1 MVDATNLAY
10 SYKGDIQNLLAG
22 VKKSCEKMS
31 LVIKDE
37 LTTTDSFSITASQK
51 TNWLSTNWPIKFN
64 VTAEKVGETFA
75 LFINGASSMGSLTQ
89 SGNNHVKA
97 QELLS
102 LIKVYSPS
110 N

>member
-10 SYKGDIQNLLAG
+10 SYKGDIQNLIAG

-37 LTTTDSFSITASQK
+37 SVTADGFSVTAAQK
-51 TNWLSTNWPIKFN
+51 TNWLSTNWPVKFN
-64 VTAEKVGETFA
+64 ITAEKVGETYA
-75 LFINGASSMGSLTQ
+75 LFINGSSSMGSLTQ
-89 SGNNHVKA
+89 SGNNHSKA

>member
-10 SYKGDIQNLLAG
+10 SYKGDIQNLVAS

-31 LVIKDE
+31 LVIKGE
-37 LTTTDSFSITASQK
+37 SITSESFSITASQK
-51 TNWLSTNWPIKFN
+51 TNWLSTNWPVKFN
-64 VTAEKVGETFA
+64 ITAEKVGETYA
-75 LFINGASSMGSLTQ
+75 LFINGSSSMGSLTQ
-89 SGNNHVKA
+89 SGNNHAKA

>member
-1 MVDATNLAY
+1 MVDAANLAY
-10 SYKGDIQNLLAG
+10 SYKGDIHNLLAG

-37 LTTTDSFSITASQK
+37 STTADSFSVTASQK
-51 TNWLSTNWPIKFN
+51 TNWLSTNWPIKFII
-64 VTAEKVGETFA
+64 TAEKVGETFA
-75 LFINGASSMGSLTQ
+75 LFINGSSSLGSLTQ
-89 SGNNHVKA
+89 SGNNHAKA

-102 LIKVYSPS
+102 LIKVNSPS